1 MKKLILAAALSAGIS
16 QAETICGKTY
26 TTDAGLLVR
35 VACIDVER
43 FKALGVVVPP
53 GLQSQTQLLI
63 DVPDGVAVDVTLG
76 DQKRL
81 DRVYM
86 QQDGVRRAL
95 VSFDRIDHESLPEIE
110 VLFAK

>member
-1 MKKLILAAALSAGIS
+1 MKKLILAAALAAGIS

-26 TTDAGLLVR
+26 TTAAGLLVR
-35 VACIDVER
+35 VSCINVEQFR
-43 FKALGVVVPP
+43 AWGVVVPP

-63 DVPDGVAVDVTLG
+63 DVPDGRGVDVSLSG
-76 DQKRL
+76 QLRME
-81 DRVYM
+81 RAIM

>member
-1 MKKLILAAALSAGIS
+1 MKKLILAAVVAAGL
-16 QAETICGKTY
+16 QAESICGKTY

-43 FKALGVVVPP
+43 FKALGIVTPP

-81 DRVYM
+81 DRVYS

-95 VSFDRIDHESLPEIE
+95 VSFDGIDQETLPEIT
-110 VLFAK
+110 VLVAK